1 MTKEDEIKNEVVSA
15 VEAGDIEQP
24 VEAAAIENAVP
35 QEKVRQER
43 KGGKDRRGGGRQGR
57 RGSFERAKPEFD
69 QKIIDIRRVT
79 RVVAG
84 GRRFSFSVAIVIG
97 DRKGAV
103 GVGTGK
109 ASDTS
114 LAIEKAYRDARKNLI
129 RLSLTK
135 GMSIPHEVSAK
146 SASGEIKLMPNK
158 EKGLVVGSSARIVL
172 DLAGVRDTTA
182 KVLSG
187 SKNKLNIA
195 RATLKALGRLL
206 PPRVKAEM
214 AEKSEEVSSK

>member
-1 MTKEDEIKNEVVSA
+1 MEKTKDNLR
-15 VEAGDIEQP
+15 
-24 VEAAAIENAVP
+24 
-35 QEKVRQER
+35 EKRNNS
-43 KGGKDRRGGGRQGR
+43 RRGP
-57 RGSFERAKPEFD
+57 SFSRVKPEFD

-146 SASGEIKLMPNK
+146 SASGEIK
-158 EKGLVVGSSARIVL
+158 
-172 DLAGVRDTTA
+172 
-182 KVLSG
+182 
-187 SKNKLNIA
+187 
-195 RATLKALGRLL
+195 
-206 PPRVKAEM
+206 
-214 AEKSEEVSSK
+214 